1 MKKWMFFLVVFSV
14 ILVLAACN
22 SQTDQTAKKKEPK
35 TETVTADKGS
45 KSEEN
50 GLQLL
55 DNTNIG
61 KYLADSKGM
70 ALYWFTKD
78 QVGKS
83 NCSGQCLEN
92 WPAFSAKDFKVPDG
106 FNLSDFGTIKRE
118 DNGVEQVTYKGYP
131 LYYWIKDKAKGDVTG
146 QGVGNVWF
154 IVNSQTTFEE
164 ANANQLQLLEDAKIG
179 KYLADAKGMTLYYFT
194 KDQAGK
200 SNCSGQC
207 LENWP
212 AFSAKDF
219 KVPEGFNP
227 SDFGTIKRE
236 DNGAEQVTYKGYP
249 LYYWIKDKAKGDVTG
264 QGVGN
269 VWYIVNAG
277 TTF

>member
-1 MKKWMFFLVVFSV
+1 M
-14 ILVLAACN
+14 
-22 SQTDQTAKKKEPK
+22 
-35 TETVTADKGS
+35 
-45 KSEEN
+45 
-50 GLQLL
+50 
-55 DNTNIG
+55 
-61 KYLADSKGM
+61 
-70 ALYWFTKD
+70 
-78 QVGKS
+78 
-83 NCSGQCLEN
+83 
-92 WPAFSAKDFKVPDG
+92 
-106 FNLSDFGTIKRE
+106 
-118 DNGVEQVTYKGYP
+118 
-131 LYYWIKDKAKGDVTG
+131 
-146 QGVGNVWF
+146 
-154 IVNSQTTFEE
+154 VNSQTTFEE

-194 KDQAGK
+194 KDQPGK

-212 AFSAKDF
+212 AFSAKEF
-219 KVPEGFNP
+219 KVPAGFSP

>member
-1 MKKWMFFLVVFSV
+1 MKKWAFLITVFSV
-14 ILVLAACN
+14 FIVLAACN
-22 SQTDQTAKKKEPK
+22 SQKEEGTKKNEPK
-35 TETVTADKGS
+35 SETVSGDTGS
-45 KSEEN
+45 KTENN

-55 DNTNIG
+55 DNVNVG

-78 QVGKS
+78 QTGKS

-92 WPAFSAKDFKVPDG
+92 WPAFSAKDFVVPEG
-106 FNLSDFGTIKRE
+106 FNKSDFGTIKRE
-118 DNGVEQVTYKGYP
+118 DNGVEQVTYKGFP
-131 LYYWIKDKAKGDVTG
+131 LYYWVKDKAKGDVTG

-154 IVNSQTTFEE
+154 IVNSQTTFET
-164 ANANQLQLLEDAKIG
+164 AVSNQLQLLESANIG
-179 KYLADAKGMTLYYFT
+179 KYLADSKGMTLYYFT
-194 KDQAGK
+194 KDQPGK

-207 LENWP
+207 LINWP

-219 KVPEGFNP
+219 AVPAGFNK
-227 SDFGTIKRE
+227 SDFGTIVRE
-236 DNGAEQVTYKGYP
+236 DNGAEQVTYKGFP

-269 VWYIVNAG
+269 VWYIVN
-277 TTF
+277 TETKF